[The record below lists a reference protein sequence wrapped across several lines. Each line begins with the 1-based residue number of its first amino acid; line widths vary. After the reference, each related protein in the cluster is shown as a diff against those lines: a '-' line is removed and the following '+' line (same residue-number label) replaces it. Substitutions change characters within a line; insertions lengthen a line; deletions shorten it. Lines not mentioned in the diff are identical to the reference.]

1 MYDNNEEFAAIKSA
15 LKTPINILQTYST
28 IRNAFQRSEHS
39 RQKQLA
45 KAQQNME
52 RECFRNIRNYVNEN
66 GFVFTGQLTDIA
78 ICGDAGIPLKALNVS
93 PKELKEAVLR
103 TFKQAMDD
111 GYISIQGD
119 TIKLTEKG
127 RSLVMRQGFFDNFVH
142 TQKTRIDS
150 LNQKFNQNFKYVKLT
165 GTDSDLAVFKYT
177 KSIDLT
183 GIYNN
188 PGKERLQA
196 VMDNFKK
203 LEKKGLVEIRNNIIF
218 PKEKAIE
225 KHLSK
230 HPIPNMKLYDIDL
243 KKSYRMKKKSTS
255 AVRKHISGKYKKGDL
270 KLSKQRALQGTAKKA
285 AASAAVKD
293 GAKKA
298 ASAAV
303 NTAAKAVPV
312 GMVIK
317 LSGSVLNMAKKSV
330 AGNK

>member
-1 MYDNNEEFAAIKSA
+1 MYDNNEEFTAIKSA
-15 LKTPINILQTYST
+15 LKTPINILQNYAT

-93 PKELKEAVLR
+93 PKELQDAVLR
-103 TFKQAMDD
+103 TFGQAMND

-127 RSLVMRQGFFDNFVH
+127 KSLVMRQGFFDNFVH
-142 TQKTRIDS
+142 AQKTRIEA
-150 LNQKFNQNFKYVKLT
+150 LNQQFNRNYKYVKLN
-165 GTDSDLAVFKYT
+165 GTDADLAAFKYT

-188 PGKERLQA
+188 PGQERLQA
-196 VMDNFKK
+196 VMDNFKQ
-203 LEKKGLVEIRNNIIF
+203 LEKKGLVEIRNNIVF

-225 KHLSK
+225 KYLSK
-230 HPIPNMKLYDIDL
+230 HPIPDMKLHDIDL
-243 KKSYRMKKKSTS
+243 KKSYRMKKTSNS
-255 AVRKHISGKYKKGDL
+255 AVKKNIHGKYKKGDL
-270 KLSKQRALQGTAKKA
+270 KVAKGKA
-285 AASAAVKD
+285 SSAAVKKTTATKAVKD
-293 GAKKA
+293 GVKKTA
-298 ASAAV
+298 DTAV
-303 NTAAKAVPV
+303 NTAAKVVPV
-312 GMVIK
+312 GVVIK

-330 AGNK
+330 ASK

>member
-15 LKTPINILQTYST
+15 LKTPINILQNYAT

-93 PKELKEAVLR
+93 PKELKDAVLR
-103 TFKQAMDD
+103 TFGQAMND

-127 RSLVMRQGFFDNFVH
+127 KSLIMRQGFFDNFVH
-142 TQKTRIDS
+142 AQKTRIEA
-150 LNQKFNQNFKYVKLT
+150 LNQQFNRNYKYVKLN
-165 GTDSDLAVFKYT
+165 GTDADLAAFKYT

-188 PGKERLQA
+188 PGQERLQA
-196 VMDNFKK
+196 VMDNFKQ
-203 LEKKGLVEIRNNIIF
+203 LEKKGLVEIRNNIVF

-225 KHLSK
+225 KYLSK
-230 HPIPNMKLYDIDL
+230 HPIPDMKLHDIDL
-243 KKSYRMKKKSTS
+243 KKSYRMKKTSNS
-255 AVRKHISGKYKKGDL
+255 AVKKHIHGKYKKGDL
-270 KLSKQRALQGTAKKA
+270 KVAKGKA
-285 AASAAVKD
+285 SSAAVKKTTATKAVKD
-293 GAKKA
+293 GVKKTA
-298 ASAAV
+298 DTAV
-303 NTAAKAVPV
+303 NTAAKVVPV
-312 GMVIK
+312 GVVIK

-330 AGNK
+330 ASK